1 MITHPS
7 SRIFST
13 MAHCLSIGLTLLL
26 LVLPLMDP
34 SGSRAQAKSPYNKE
48 RLLSAIR
55 TNAKTGE
62 LSTQQLVEY
71 IRQRGVDFELTI
83 PDEAR
88 FRNAGAAEEVI
99 GAIKLNYRSAN
110 VGGDPAPHVPKGFGI
125 LTINSTPQGC
135 KVFINGQ
142 LRGVTSEVGLLRLP
156 PLKYGPYK
164 ISLQKENYDEQER
177 SVTVNAGASDMQSF
191 ALTPRKG
198 TLTVT
203 PSIPGA
209 RVSIGDIDYPEG
221 VNNLSVAPNS
231 YDVRV
236 SKAGYKTVTRVV
248 TISPGQPFSLVVTL
262 EPIKVEEMIAQGM
275 ENLRQKN
282 YTQAIA
288 ISREVLS
295 AKPDEPKG
303 TLLLGISYFYSGN
316 YDACVGNLAKAISLG
331 EQVIL
336 PVQRHSKFGMLGE
349 NDSLTPGILTIG
361 KDLVEFRTAIGGTPV
376 FSVHFDKVYRV
387 LLENNRGGRVQ
398 MKIGDPGKKKD
409 NGKDYNFHPIQAGL
423 QQVVIGNTVRTAV
436 SCDTCLPTAQAIYQI
451 LLQVKSSFET
461 GTPIK
466 P

>member
-1 MITHPS
+1 VY
-7 SRIFST
+7 
-13 MAHCLSIGLTLLL
+13 CLAVGLTVLLFAL
-26 LVLPLMDP
+26 ALMDP

-71 IRQRGVDFELTI
+71 IRQRGVDFELTT

-88 FRNAGAAEEVI
+88 FRNAGASEEVI
-99 GAIKLNYRSAN
+99 GAIKQNHRSAN
-110 VGGDPAPHVPKGFGI
+110 SGSDPGSHVPRGFGM
-125 LTINSTPQGC
+125 LTINSTPKGC

-142 LRGVTSEVGLLRLP
+142 FRGTTGEEGLLRLP
-156 PLKYGPYK
+156 PLKNGPYK

-177 SVTVNAGASDMQSF
+177 SITVNSGTSDMQSF

-209 RVSIGDIDYPEG
+209 RVSLGGIDYPEG

-231 YDVRV
+231 YEVRV
-236 SKAGYKTVTRVV
+236 SRPGYKTFTQVV
-248 TISPGQPFSLVVTL
+248 TISPGQPFSLEVTL

-275 ENLRQKN
+275 DSLRQRN
-282 YTQAIA
+282 YAQAIA

-295 AKPDEPKG
+295 AKPDEPKA

-336 PVQRHSKFGMLGE
+336 PVQRHNKFGMLGE
-349 NDSLTPGILTIG
+349 NDSLTPGMLTIG
-361 KDLVEFRTAIGGTPV
+361 KDLLEFRTAIGGTPV

-409 NGKDYNFHPIQAGL
+409 NGKDFNFHPIQAGI
-423 QQVVIGNTVRTAV
+423 QQVVLGSSVRTAV
-436 SCDTCLPTAQAIYQI
+436 SCDNCLPAAQAIYQI

-461 GTPIK
+461 AAPTK

>member
-1 MITHPS
+1 MKYVVRCH
-7 SRIFST
+7 SRTARLVTTFAILSLLVWGSVLAQSQKPISKDGLVEAIRWKGFST
-13 MAHCLSIGLTLLL
+13 
-26 LVLPLMDP
+26 
-34 SGSRAQAKSPYNKE
+34 KE
-48 RLLSAIR
+48 LIQRI
-55 TNAKTGE
+55 KT
-62 LSTQQLVEY
+62 
-71 IRQRGVDFELTI
+71 RGVSFEMTPEI
-83 PDEAR
+83 EAELR
-88 FRNAGAAEEVI
+88 TAGAVSQVI
-99 GAIKLNYRSAN
+99 EAAHSNYRSAN
-110 VGGDPAPHVPKGFGI
+110 VATDPPLHLAKGFGI
-125 LTINSTPQGC
+125 LTINSTPKGC

-142 LRGVTSEVGLLRLP
+142 FRGVTSEEGLLRLP

-177 SVTVNAGASDMQSF
+177 SITVNPGTSDMQSF

-203 PSIPGA
+203 PSVPGA

-221 VNNLSVAPNS
+221 VNNLNLAPNS

-236 SKAGYKTVTRVV
+236 SGPGYKTVTQVV
-248 TISPGQPFSLVVTL
+248 RISPGQPFSLVVTL
-262 EPIKVEEMIAQGM
+262 EPLKVEEMIAQGL
-275 ENLRQKN
+275 ENLRQRN

-295 AKPDEPKG
+295 AKPDEPKA

-336 PVQRHSKFGMLGE
+336 PVQRHNKFGMLGE

-361 KDLVEFRTAIGGTPV
+361 KDLLEFRTAIGATPV

-423 QQVVIGNTVRTAV
+423 QQVVLGSSVRTAV
-436 SCDTCLPTAQAIYQI
+436 SCDNCLPTAQAIYQI

-466 P
+466 Q